1 MSSDSENSSP
11 DGKGYESE
19 RSETENRPNNDNEKK
34 DSVIDNSENQ
44 TEFSEHET
52 IDGVE
57 WRTWEKLRQYLTKC
71 MTHCQRLT
79 SGFEL
84 R

>member
-1 MSSDSENSSP
+1 MLNREKRTYYRMSSDSENSSP

-44 TEFSEHET
+44 TEFS
-52 IDGVE
+52 DNM
-57 WRTWEKLRQYLTKC
+57 KLL
-71 MTHCQRLT
+71 MEL
-79 SGFEL
+79 SGEL
-84 R
+84 GKS